1 MKLFV
6 FFPNDYCRMYVL
18 GESYEELQ
26 ARADELF
33 LAYIKD
39 QYSYYDL
46 NDVDDTDE
54 INDKKQHFLRGLQ
67 KVKEHPGGIAVDSHY

>member
-6 FFPNDYCRMYVL
+6 FFPNDYCRIYVL
-18 GESYEELQ
+18 GESHEELQ

-33 LAYIKD
+33 LAYMKD

-54 INDKKQHFLRGLQ
+54 INDKKQYFFRGLE
-67 KVKEHPGGIAVDSHY
+67 KAKELPGGIAIDSHY